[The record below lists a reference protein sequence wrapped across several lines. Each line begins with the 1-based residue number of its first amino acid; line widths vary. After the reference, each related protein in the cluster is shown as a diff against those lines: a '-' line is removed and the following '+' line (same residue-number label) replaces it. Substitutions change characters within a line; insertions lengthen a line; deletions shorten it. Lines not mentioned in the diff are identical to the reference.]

1 MRMSDWSSDVCSSDL
16 EDLGLHRIGRLRIQ
30 LLLQEHG
37 NAHRQRPDA
46 DVEDI
51 EDAQLRRIPR
61 KEAEAVQKGG
71 GIGRGEIVDPA
82 VERRSEERRVGK
94 EGGRTCRSRWSRYT

>member
-16 EDLGLHRIGRLRIQ
+16 EDLGLHRIGRLRIP

-37 NAHRQRPDA
+37 NAHQQRPDA

-61 KEAEAVQKGG
+61 KEADAVQTGG

-82 VERRSEERRVGK
+82 VARREN
-94 EGGRTCRSRWSRYT
+94 GRAAWRISGCQYV